1 MPVKVELADV
11 TTLVR
16 RLALASSNAPKAF
29 RDTVVSVGKA
39 TKTEGTRAASA
50 KYNVSTR
57 RVGQDLWVDTT
68 RDAVKMT
75 AKKKPITLK
84 SYGAKPIE
92 KIGRRN
98 VGVVVSVMRDKGP
111 KQIRKNVFWIKKAK
125 GVPFKRIKG
134 AKRYPIGPVPGPS
147 AADMMQNKSVYE
159 PFQKAQT
166 ERATKELNRQIRRA
180 LTSG

>member
-11 TTLVR
+11 TALVR
-16 RLALASSNAPKAF
+16 RLAVASSNAPKAF

-98 VGVVVSVMRDKGP
+98 VGVAVSVMRGST
-111 KQIRKNVFWIKKAK
+111 KQITKNVFWIKKAK

-147 AADMMQNKSVYE
+147 AADMMNNKSVYE

>member
-16 RLALASSNAPKAF
+16 RLALAASNTTKAF
-29 RDTVVSVGKA
+29 RDPAVSVGKA

-147 AADMMQNKSVYE
+147 AADMMNNKSVYE